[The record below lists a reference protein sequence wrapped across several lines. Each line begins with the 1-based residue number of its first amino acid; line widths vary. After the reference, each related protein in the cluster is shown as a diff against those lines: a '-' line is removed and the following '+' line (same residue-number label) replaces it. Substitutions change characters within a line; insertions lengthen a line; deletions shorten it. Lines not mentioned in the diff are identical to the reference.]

1 MTNTMLSLT
10 SAQLIA
16 LATPEAKAEMK
27 RRMANTKRLGGKAT
41 AAKVRAFNAMAEA
54 LGLSERMNKSRKD
67 GTSVCFAKVEPK
79 VVSQPKAKAPKAKS
93 APKAKAPAKKSAP
106 AKATQ
111 GQRITALESR
121 MGNIEAQLEQLNANF
136 SRLFSGK

>member
-27 RRMANTKRLGGKAT
+27 RRMANTQKLGSKAT

-67 GTSVCFAKVEPK
+67 GTAVCFAKVE
-79 VVSQPKAKAPKAKS
+79 PKAKAPKAKS

-121 MGNIEAQLEQLNANF
+121 MDAIQSQLEQLNANF
-136 SRLFSGK
+136 SRLFAGK

>member
-27 RRMANTKRLGGKAT
+27 RRMANTQKLGSKAT

-67 GTSVCFAKVEPK
+67 GTAVCFAKVEPK
-79 VVSQPKAKAPKAKS
+79 VVSQTKAK

-136 SRLFSGK
+136 SRLFAGK